1 MAGASGCKARNPDT
15 RRSLE
20 AGEVGC
26 QAASSIIC
34 ILLWENHVVVITA
47 NTVFTFSF
55 FIHFGKG
62 SALGNIENTSR
73 NDGGVASL
81 PRAQGGFVSHVF
93 MLITGNGVAQ
103 AINAAGA
110 LCVARLVAPDAF
122 GMFAL
127 FVAVVSLVAVLG
139 GGRYELGIMLP
150 DDDEEAANILTLSTL
165 VLLGIAAFS
174 VIAVGVFHERLGHLL
189 GDSQLSHWLWS
200 MPLALFVIGFYQVLS
215 YWSGRMKRFRD
226 MATSRVYQAL
236 GILAGQLLSLTLHE
250 SGGVALVGGW
260 IFGQSIG
267 MLYLLVQILRNEG
280 VFLAQAH
287 DWSVIRESFSKYKN
301 FPLYKAP
308 YSFISNSSAQLVQMI
323 LQLFAGLDV
332 VGFYSM
338 ASRAVYLPV
347 GLIAS
352 PMNQVFYEKAAT
364 ELRYGR
370 MEQFVTRMLRVQI
383 VLATPVLV
391 LIAFDVKALFGF
403 FLGSRWAAAG
413 VYAAILAWIG
423 YLSFLTSWLDRLFDV
438 RGRQRLSLVLATAGN
453 AIAIAGLFLALWYTR
468 NTVLAVSAYAGL
480 QVLYMGIWLCFAYRV
495 AQFRLRSL
503 VVLAK
508 DALLAAVLAVTV
520 IGAIHVALPLWL
532 AVVLSAMA
540 VLLMECIYFFRYV
553 PRRAFVSTAV
563 RIRNF
568 WTERPNA
575 DEV

>member
-1 MAGASGCKARNPDT
+1 
-15 RRSLE
+15 
-20 AGEVGC
+20 
-26 QAASSIIC
+26 
-34 ILLWENHVVVITA
+34 
-47 NTVFTFSF
+47 
-55 FIHFGKG
+55 
-62 SALGNIENTSR
+62 
-73 NDGGVASL
+73 
-81 PRAQGGFVSHVF
+81 
-93 MLITGNGVAQ
+93 
-103 AINAAGA
+103 
-110 LCVARLVAPDAF
+110 
-122 GMFAL
+122 MFAL

-308 YSFISNSSAQLVQMI
+308 YSFISNSSAQLVPMI